1 MDFIKKTYN
10 RLCNERSDINEHLPN
25 LFKYAKECDSIIE
38 CGVRYV
44 VSSWAFLYGLSNNH
58 NNKQKKQLLLN
69 DIMPCDIR
77 ELLNAGSHTDVE
89 INYEWI
95 NDLEMNLTQN
105 YDMIFIDT
113 WHVYGHLKR
122 ELNKFS
128 PYINKYIVMHDT
140 TIDEF
145 QGETIRMYR
154 NAHEESQTSGIPIE
168 EILCGSGK
176 AINEFLQENN
186 NWVLHEKLT
195 YNNGLTVL
203 RRIDK

>member
-1 MDFIKKTYN
+1 MDFIEKKYHYF
-10 RLCNERSDINEHLPN
+10 CNEGSDIHEHLPN

-38 CGVRYV
+38 CGVRSV
-44 VSSWAFLYGLSNNH
+44 ISSWALLYGLSY
-58 NNKQKKQLLLN
+58 NNKPIKQLLLN
-69 DIMPCDIR
+69 DIKPCNIT
-77 ELLNAGSHTDVE
+77 ELLDAGSHTNVE
-89 INYEWI
+89 INYQWI

-105 YDMIFIDT
+105 YDLIFIDT

-140 TIDEF
+140 TVDEF
-145 QGETIRMYR
+145 EGETIREKL
-154 NAHEESQTSGIPIE
+154 NAYEQSQTSGIPIE
-168 EILCGSGK
+168 EILCGLGK
-176 AINEFLQENN
+176 AIDEFLQEND

-203 RRIDK
+203 RRVDK